1 MKILPSYKET
11 FEGYTLDREGSSLP
25 TESGVYMMYRCI
37 PDPATHS
44 VELVELFYIG
54 KATNLKQEIMNH
66 KRRAEFLAQ
75 AKEGEVICYS
85 FAFVSRVQYDVVE
98 NGLVYM
104 QKPRLN
110 DNLKWKYNHQ
120 DAAFH
125 FSGACD
131 LLKYVEYKIVDGVVI
146 PLK

>member
-1 MKILPSYKET
+1 MAILSSYRKT
-11 FEGYTLDREGSSLP
+11 FEGYKLDREGNSLP
-25 TESGVYMMYRCI
+25 AESGVYMMYRCI
-37 PDPATHS
+37 PDQATHS

-75 AKEGEVICYS
+75 AKQDEVICYS
-85 FAFVSRVQYDVVE
+85 YALVNRIQYDVVE

-110 DNLKWKYNHQ
+110 DNLKWNYNHQ

-125 FSGACD
+125 FSGACA
-131 LLKYVEYKIVDGVVI
+131 LLKYEDYKIIDKVVI
-146 PLK
+146 PL